1 MALNPHEDEERKSYS
16 AVFLVVVGLLLAGSI
31 WAVWDDNI
39 FRRPWKKY
47 QSDFFTIERD
57 AVSAQ
62 IAAEDERLAAD
73 ETYQQVVKKLGE
85 AEASVASGENAQ
97 KIRALE
103 RDLERAKVK
112 EFEWDLQIRIV
123 KSEIEEAKYQ
133 LEHAEALGGSGAAER
148 EHLETKEA
156 ELAELD
162 ENYEAAKEKVAGIEG
177 EIAGIRA
184 EVKTAE
190 DELRELAKDR
200 EFLVQRLDGMTIN
213 FETPLGTI
221 RLPPVPKITQT
232 VLAEFDRNAYDQ
244 PIARV
249 DRCVSCH
256 AGIDKAGFE
265 DQPNPY
271 KTHPHREVLLAAHP
285 PDKLGCTPCHE
296 GQGPAVNSI
305 AMAHGNVMFWEH
317 PLKAGEKVEASC
329 LSCHADVD
337 RLPHAER
344 IALGE
349 KLFEKLGCHGCHLVE
364 GYDGLPK
371 AGPSLNAIAAK
382 DDPAW
387 IVDWIENPHQFRER
401 TRMPWFLFDRQQS
414 EQAAAYLLAASK
426 ENAEKWLGE
435 HPEPAG
441 VDPANPELVARGQEL
456 VQSVGCRGCHS
467 FEPEQVASALSE
479 TKDVAPNLS
488 RVGEKTSARWIYGWI
503 KNPREYDPD
512 TSMPDLRLSDEEATA
527 ITSYLMTLGEAEE
540 GEADPELAERLA
552 SAEHVAAGEELI
564 RKYGCFGCHAI
575 PGMEKE
581 SRVGVEL
588 TYFGSKTLEEIYFG
602 KRTDIPKT
610 WDDWTL
616 HKILTPRTYET
627 EFIEQAMPNFRVNE
641 SEAKALRLFL
651 AGRVEHKVPV
661 KYRMPDPHGH
671 EARLVRGRRLVQ
683 EYNCTGCHTIEGQG
697 GDVRSL
703 YEDNPSLAPP
713 ILQGEGQK
721 VQPEW
726 LFAFLKQPVPI
737 RPWLA
742 IRMPTFHFSDEE
754 ARTLVEYFQALDE
767 IRNPFQYFAA
777 ESVPPEHLRQGKL
790 MMSNEYFA
798 CFSCHQQGDKK
809 PEGPP
814 EGWAPD
820 LAMAK
825 DRLNPEWIE
834 EWIRDPQALMPGT
847 KMPSYY
853 PGGPDDVFGGDEA
866 KQIEALRD
874 YIFLL
879 DSADAILASGAEEPP
894 RVDEAAQ
901 ALPEPATA
909 EDPAG

>member
-47 QSDFFTIERD
+47 QSDFFSIERD
-57 AVSAQ
+57 AVNAQ

-73 ETYQQVVKKLGE
+73 EKYQEVVKRLEE
-85 AEASVASGENAQ
+85 AKASVASGENAD
-97 KIRALE
+97 KIAALE

-123 KSEIEEAKYQ
+123 KSEIEEAKYE
-133 LEHAEALGGSGAAER
+133 LEHAQSLGAGGDAER
-148 EHLETKEA
+148 EHLVEKE
-156 ELAELD
+156 EEKAELD
-162 ENYEAAKEKVAGIEG
+162 RNYKAAQEKVAGIEA
-177 EIAGIRA
+177 EIAAIRA
-184 EVKTAE
+184 AVKTAE
-190 DELRELAKDR
+190 DELAELTKDR
-200 EFLVQRLDGMTIN
+200 EFLVQRLEGMTSN
-213 FETPLGTI
+213 FETPFGTI
-221 RLPPVPKITQT
+221 HIPPVPKITQT
-232 VLAEFDRNAYDQ
+232 VLLEFDRNAYDQ
-244 PIARV
+244 PVSRV

-271 KTHPHREVLLAAHP
+271 KTHPDRGVLLTAHP

-296 GQGPAVNSI
+296 GQGAAVNSI
-305 AMAHGNVMFWEH
+305 PMAHGNVMFWEQ
-317 PLKAGEKVEASC
+317 PLKAGEKVQSSC
-329 LSCHADVD
+329 LSCHADVH

-344 IALGE
+344 IAVGE

-371 AGPSLNAIAAK
+371 AGPALTAVAAK

-387 IVDWIENPHQFRER
+387 MVSWIQNPHEFRGR

-426 ENAEKWLGE
+426 EKADEWLGR

-441 VDPANPELVARGQEL
+441 VDPANAELVARGKEL
-456 VQSVGCRGCHS
+456 VESVGCRGCHS
-467 FEPEQVASALSE
+467 FDPEQVASPLSE

-488 RVGEKTSARWIYGWI
+488 RVGEKTNPRWIYGWI
-503 KNPREYDPD
+503 KNPRTYDPD

-527 ITSYLMTLGEAEE
+527 ITSYLLTLRGSEPTEPDA
-540 GEADPELAERLA
+540 ELAARLA
-552 SAEHVAAGEELI
+552 SPEAVAAGEKLI

-602 KRTDIPKT
+602 TRTDIPKT

-616 HKILTPRTYET
+616 HKILDPRTYQT

-641 SEAKALRLFL
+641 EEAKALRLFL
-651 AGRVEHKVPV
+651 AGRVEHKAPED
-661 KYRMPDPHGH
+661 YRVPDPHGH

-683 EYNCTGCHTIEGQG
+683 EYNCTGCHTIQGQG
-697 GDVRSL
+697 GDVRAL
-703 YEDNPSLAPP
+703 YEENPTMAPP
-713 ILQGEGQK
+713 ILQGEGKK
-721 VQPEW
+721 VQSDW
-726 LFAFLKQPVPI
+726 LFAFLKKPVPI
-737 RPWLA
+737 RPWLS
-742 IRMPTFHFSDEE
+742 IRMPTFHFTDEE
-754 ARTLVEYFQALDE
+754 ARAIVEYFQALDE
-767 IRNPFQYFAA
+767 IRNPFQYFAD
-777 ESVPPEHLRQGKL
+777 EQVPTEHLRSAKL
-790 MMSNEYFA
+790 LMSNDYFA

-820 LAMAK
+820 LGMAK
-825 DRLNPEWIE
+825 DRLNPEWVE

-853 PGGPDDVFGGDEA
+853 PGGPEDVFGGDEA

-879 DSADAILASGAEEPP
+879 DRADGILASEPAPAPAAEE
-894 RVDEAAQ
+894 AA
-901 ALPEPATA
+901 AAEPATA
-909 EDPAG
+909 EEPAG

>member
-1 MALNPHEDEERKSYS
+1 MALNPHEDEEKKSYS

-47 QSDFFTIERD
+47 QADFFTIERD

-97 KIRALE
+97 KIRTLE
-103 RDLERAKVK
+103 RELERAKVK

-133 LEHAEALGGSGAAER
+133 LEHAQELGGSGEKER
-148 EHLETKEA
+148 AYLEGKEA

-162 ENYEAAKEKVAGIEG
+162 RNYKTAQEKVAAIEG
-177 EIAGIRA
+177 EIAGIRS
-184 EVKTAE
+184 EVKSAE

-221 RLPPVPKITQT
+221 RLPPVPKITQA
-232 VLAEFDRNAYDQ
+232 VLPEFDRNPYDQ
-244 PIARV
+244 PVARV

-265 DQPNPY
+265 DQPNPF

-296 GQGPAVNSI
+296 GQGAAVNSI
-305 AMAHGNVMFWEH
+305 AMAHGNVIFWEH
-317 PLKAGEKVEASC
+317 PLKAGEKSQASC
-329 LSCHADVD
+329 LACHADVH

-344 IALGE
+344 IAQGE
-349 KLFEKLGCHGCHLVE
+349 KLFESLGCHGCHLVE

-371 AGPSLNAIAAK
+371 AGPSLNAVAAK
-382 DDPAW
+382 DDPSW
-387 IVDWIENPHQFRER
+387 MIDWIANPHEFRAR
-401 TRMPWFLFDRQQS
+401 TRMPWFLFDREQS
-414 EQAAAYLLAASK
+414 EQAAAYLLAVSK
-426 ENAEKWLGE
+426 ENADEWLAE
-435 HPEPAG
+435 HPEPVG
-441 VDPANPELVARGQEL
+441 VDPANVELVARGKEL
-456 VQSVGCRGCHS
+456 VDGVGCRGCHS
-467 FEPEQVASALSE
+467 FEAEQIASPLSE

-488 RVGEKTSARWIYGWI
+488 RVGEKTNARWIYGWI
-503 KNPREYDPD
+503 KNPRSYDPQ

-527 ITSYLMTLGEAEE
+527 ITSYLLTLRATDETAEDADE
-540 GEADPELAERLA
+540 GLADRLA
-552 SAEHVAAGEELI
+552 SAENVAAGEQLI

-602 KRTDIPKT
+602 HRKDIPKT

-616 HKILTPRTYET
+616 HKILDPRTYET
-627 EFIEQAMPNFRVNE
+627 EFIEQAMPNFRVDE
-641 SEAKALRLFL
+641 SEAKAIRLFL

-661 KYRMPDPHGH
+661 KFRVADPHGH

-683 EYNCTGCHTIEGQG
+683 EYNCMGCHTIEGQG
-697 GDVRSL
+697 GDVRAL
-703 YEDNPSLAPP
+703 YEENPTLAPP
-713 ILQGEGQK
+713 ILQGQGQK
-721 VQPEW
+721 VQPDW

-737 RPWLA
+737 RPWLS
-742 IRMPTFHFSDEE
+742 IRMPTFHLDDDE
-754 ARTLVEYFQALDE
+754 ARAIVEYFQALDE

-777 ESVPPEHLRQGKL
+777 DRVPTEHLREGKL
-790 MMSNEYFA
+790 LMSDEYFA
-798 CFSCHQQGDKK
+798 CFSCHQQGDQK

-825 DRLNPEWIE
+825 DRLNPEWIAD
-834 EWIRDPQALMPGT
+834 WIRDPQALMPGT

-853 PGGPDDVFGGDEA
+853 PGGPE
-866 KQIEALRD
+866 IEALRD

-879 DSADAILASGAEEPP
+879 DLADQILASRPP
-894 RVDEAAQ
+894 PAPGVEEAA
-901 ALPEPATA
+901 AAEPEPAT
-909 EDPAG
+909 EEEPAG